1 MRWIVAFLGMFL
13 ALMAAGCA
21 QEKTVVDTMG
31 GETTTMTAT
40 AVTTEPATET
50 TMTATVEVPAV
61 DSTET
66 AAEVPAADSTATTG
80 TATADKEVPKTH
92 NVDHGGVMHAPGSDN
107 PTQRC
112 AACHGKDLRG
122 AKVAAVSCY
131 DCHDQVW

>member
-1 MRWIVAFLGMFL
+1 MRSIVAFLGMFL

-21 QEKTVVDTMG
+21 KEETVVVPMG

-40 AVTTEPATET
+40 AVTTDPVTDT
-50 TMTATVEVPAV
+50 TMTAT
-61 DSTET
+61 
-66 AAEVPAADSTATTG
+66 AADSTATTG
-80 TATADKEVPKTH
+80 TATADKEIPKTH

-112 AACHGKDLRG
+112 AACHGQDLRG
-122 AKVAAVSCY
+122 GKVAPSSCY